1 MNTTAP
7 RRTVVPTAQVP
18 VEDLPLAT
26 PMPDTTHRQVEVFKP
41 EVKLYSASIAKAL
54 LAVTRALS
62 PVAKA
67 GTNTFH
73 KYAYPKWEDVL
84 EELGPKLAEHGLIVI
99 QSEVAHGGF
108 ASDLIEVTYEFT
120 IIHENGDIWPD
131 RPRWTAICKVR
142 DSKGVL
148 DDKAASKCHTQAEKY
163 ALMKLFKIRTRD
175 MGAEDH
181 DNDAPNQ
188 QTTGKRIV
196 PTASGK
202 LPPHEIVTIEGDSA
216 ASWATRFLEK
226 IKAADSDDEIGQ
238 WDVANGHHLD
248 RLQQKAV
255 DTYNKVVLAMDE
267 RRAEIAKGK
276 PVQAAGPEP
285 TQQAKAQPA
294 KPKRVRPSRA
304 KPKPDQAPASEQQ
317 PAAEQTQPEPEVEEK
332 PKLILTD
339 DERDWLH
346 GLGGAFS
353 GCEDKESLDIEGERL
368 MDPWQGK
375 VSDDAWQA
383 AVDLYQE
390 HVERLTPESG
400 VA

>member
-1 MNTTAP
+1 MNAP

-26 PMPDTTHRQVEVFKP
+26 PMPDTTRQQVTVHQP
-41 EVKLYSASIAKAL
+41 HMATKLYSPAIAKAL
-54 LAVTRALS
+54 LAITRELQ

-67 GTNTFH
+67 GVNSFH

-84 EELGPKLAEHGLIVI
+84 EELGPKLAQHGLII
-99 QSEVAHGGF
+99 MQSEVAHGGF
-108 ASDLIEVTYEFT
+108 ATDLIEVTYEFT

-131 RPRWTAICKVR
+131 RPQWTAICKVR

-175 MGAEDH
+175 MDADDH
-181 DNDAPNQ
+181 DNDTPRQ
-188 QTTGKRIV
+188 SGSGKRLV
-196 PTASGK
+196 PSSTGK
-202 LPPHEIVTIEGDSA
+202 LPPHEIKTVEGDTTSTW
-216 ASWATRFLEK
+216 ASRFIEK
-226 IKAADSDDEIGQ
+226 IKGAESDDEIGQ

-248 RLQQKAV
+248 RLQQKAI

-267 RRAEIAKGK
+267 RRAELISPKGAFEK
-276 PVQAAGPEP
+276 EEQTKSP
-285 TQQAKAQPA
+285 KA
-294 KPKRVRPSRA
+294 KRVRPSRA
-304 KPKPDQAPASEQQ
+304 KPKDQEPASEQQ
-317 PAAEQTQPEPEVEEK
+317 PAEEQSQPEPEQKVEEK
-332 PKLILTD
+332 PKIVLTD

-353 GCEDKESLDIEGERL
+353 GCEDSESLDAEGERL

-390 HVERLTPESG
+390 HVERIAGQS
-400 VA
+400 

>member
-1 MNTTAP
+1 MNAP

-26 PMPDTTHRQVEVFKP
+26 PMPDTARQQVTVHQP
-41 EVKLYSASIAKAL
+41 HMAVKLYSPAIAKAL
-54 LAVTRALS
+54 LAITRELQ

-84 EELGPKLAEHGLIVI
+84 EELGPKLAQHGLII
-99 QSEVAHGGF
+99 MQSEVAHGGF
-108 ASDLIEVTYEFT
+108 ATDLIEVTYEFT

-131 RPRWTAICKVR
+131 RPQWTAICKVR

-175 MGAEDH
+175 MDADDH
-181 DNDAPNQ
+181 DNDAPRQ
-188 QTTGKRIV
+188 QGSGKRLV
-196 PTASGK
+196 PSSTGK
-202 LPPHEIVTIEGDSA
+202 LPPHEVATVEGDTAS
-216 ASWATRFLEK
+216 SWAARFIEK
-226 IKAADSDDEIGQ
+226 IKGADSEDEIGQ

-248 RLQQKAV
+248 RLQQKSV
-255 DTYNKVVLAMDE
+255 DAYNKVVLAMDE
-267 RRAEIAKGK
+267 RRAEIASGK
-276 PVQAAGPEP
+276 HAGPHPNEAAP
-285 TQQAKAQPA
+285 QQA

-304 KPKPDQAPASEQQ
+304 KPKAPASKQQ
-317 PAAEQTQPEPEVEEK
+317 PAAEQKAEEK
-332 PKLILTD
+332 PKPVLTD

-353 GCEDKESLDIEGERL
+353 GAEDRETLDIEGERL
-368 MDPWQGK
+368 MDPYQGK

-390 HVERLTPESG
+390 HVERLTPEDEQ
-400 VA
+400 